1 MNPTTSIPLARDN
14 ERQLLALRRRLER
27 VFTDLHLI
35 HDVTSI
41 CKAAFNVSDADIT
54 SQVSNVLRR
63 GVSYQVDNQMEEL
76 TSIIEQ
82 LGGRTLFSES
92 EDPVRRSQSES
103 EARNE
108 K

>member
-1 MNPTTSIPLARDN
+1 MNPTASIPLARDN
-14 ERQLLALRRRLER
+14 ERQLLAMRRRLER

-35 HDVTSI
+35 HDVTSV
-41 CKAAFNVSDADIT
+41 CKVAFDAVSSDIT

-63 GVSYQVDNQMEEL
+63 CVSHQVDNQMEEL
-76 TSIIEQ
+76 TSIIEE
-82 LGGRTLFSES
+82 LGGRTLFSEP